1 MILKTLFFPLWP
13 SVIDFSP
20 VSLLPLLPPAL
31 MVHNAARVRFAKYR
45 LDHIFHLLK
54 ILERFPTT
62 LRIKSKLS
70 TMAYQTLLDR
80 SPCPLSEFICSTLL
94 WFTGLQSTG
103 FLAVPIQGK
112 LQPTSGLLHWLF
124 LPPRILYP
132 LVLLPAVSLHSSF
145 MQVPVHISP
154 PVRDP
159 CLKHPPSPY
168 SETTFRVLPA

>member
-1 MILKTLFFPLWP
+1 MILKTLFFPLWL

-31 MVHNAARVRFAKYR
+31 MLHNAARVSFSKYR

-70 TMAYQTLLDR
+70 TMAYQTLLNR
-80 SPCPLSEFICSTLL
+80 SPCPVSEFICSTLL

-103 FLAVPIQGK
+103 FLAVPIQGR
-112 LQPTSGLLHWLF
+112 LQPTSGLLHWLY
-124 LPPRILYP
+124 LPPGILYP
-132 LVLLPAVSLHSSF
+132 LVSLPAVSPHSSF
-145 MQVPVHISP
+145 KQVPVHN
-154 PVRDP
+154 
-159 CLKHPPSPY
+159 KPS
-168 SETTFRVLPA
+168 SERPLSKTSSFPLL